1 VKQRL
6 LTLALGLGALLL
18 FYQLF
23 LPKPPPEFAQASQP
37 LSTDS
42 GPDGELAMWRWL
54 NSQGIPV
61 SSLRLRY
68 DQLVSEADGGTGNV
82 LVTAMPH
89 RVLVRSDEWAPLAK
103 WINSGNTVLVLAAL
117 DDTPRWAAADD
128 AALRGELLILTHLLL
143 KPLPE
148 DSSKTNPADL
158 KTILRSPDITLEQR
172 GAHPL
177 LADVR
182 SVHASSELP
191 ASRWQATP
199 SSNEMPLALMQRA
212 DSAAPEMWLS
222 RRGAGQVILLTVAS
236 AFSNREIDQADN
248 ARLLANVIA
257 WSRAPQG
264 RVIFDD
270 VHQGLTDYYDAHAF
284 FADPRLHHTLW
295 WLVLLWLAFVL
306 GPLPLR
312 SAFSAWRPVDET
324 LLIDASGRFYSNAV
338 SRVDAARRLLANFF
352 NRLRRRLNLPENG
365 APLWEWLDS
374 QAAVSSEQRALLQ
387 TLSAKVYAEQRVDLA
402 KLQNLLTDIQG
413 RLA

>member
-6 LTLALGLGALLL
+6 LTLALALGALLL

-23 LPKPPPEFAQASQP
+23 LPKPAPQFAQASQP

-61 SSLRLRY
+61 RSLRVRY
-68 DQLVSEADGGTGNV
+68 DQLKAGAGGGTGNV
-82 LVTAMPH
+82 LVTLLPH
-89 RVLVRSDEWAPLAK
+89 RVLVHTDEWLPLVK

-117 DDTPRWAAADD
+117 DDTPRWATGDD
-128 AALRGELLILTHLLL
+128 AAFRRELLNLTLIRFEAAP
-143 KPLPE
+143 K
-148 DSSKTNPADL
+148 DSSKSNPPDL
-158 KTILRSPDITLEQR
+158 RKMLEAPDITLEQR

-177 LADVR
+177 LANVR

-191 ASRWQATP
+191 ASRWQGTP
-199 SSNEMPLALMQRA
+199 FHNEMPLALMQRA

-222 RRGAGQVILLTVAS
+222 RRGAGQVILLSVAS

-248 ARLLANVIA
+248 AQLLANVIA
-257 WSRAPQG
+257 WSRAPHG

-270 VHQGLTDYYDAHAF
+270 AHQGLTDYYDAHAF

-295 WLVLLWLAFVL
+295 WLVALWLAFVL

-312 SAFSAWRPVDET
+312 SAFSSWNPVDET

-338 SRVDAARRLLANFF
+338 TRGEAARRLLENFF

-365 APLWEWLDS
+365 APLWQWLDS

-387 TLSAKVYAEQRVDLA
+387 SLFAKAYAEERVDLA

>member
-6 LTLALGLGALLL
+6 LTLALALGALLL

-23 LPKPPPEFAQASQP
+23 LPKPTPQFAQASQP

-42 GPDGELAMWRWL
+42 GPDGELGMWRWL

-61 SSLRLRY
+61 SSLRARY
-68 DQLVSEADGGTGNV
+68 DQLGSGAGVGTGNV
-82 LVTAMPH
+82 LLTLVPH
-89 RVLVRSDEWAPLAK
+89 LSPLRNDEWAPLAK
-103 WINSGNTVLVLAAL
+103 WIASGNTLLVLAAL
-117 DDTPRWAAADD
+117 DDTPHWSAG
-128 AALRGELLILTHLLL
+128 RGAGFIRELTRLSHIEFT
-143 KPLPE
+143 PP
-148 DSSKTNPADL
+148 PADPARNSARGLMQALQGSDL
-158 KTILRSPDITLEQR
+158 KLEPR
-172 GAHPL
+172 AAHAL
-177 LADVR
+177 LADVH
-182 SVHASSELP
+182 SVHAGSDLP
-191 ASRWQATP
+191 ADRWQATSP
-199 SSNEMPLALMQRA
+199 GSDMPLELMQRA
-212 DSAAPEMWLS
+212 DDARPAMWLVH
-222 RRGAGQVILLTVAS
+222 RGDGQMIVLMVAS

-270 VHQGLTDYYDAHAF
+270 AHQGLTDYYDAHAF

-295 WLVLLWLAFVL
+295 WLVALWLAFVL

-338 SRVDAARRLLANFF
+338 RRVDAARRLLENFF
-352 NRLRRRLNLPENG
+352 NRLRHRLNLPQNG

-387 TLSAKVYAEQRVDLA
+387 SLFAKVYAEERVELA
-402 KLQNLLTDIQG
+402 KLHNLLTDIQG